1 MVRSMKTVIL
11 YYSRTQKTAETAKTL
26 SNELKSDIIEIKDL
40 KPRKGILNYI
50 NASIDAFRENKT
62 EISPSSIDLTLYDRV
77 CIGTPVWAGK
87 PSPAI
92 ISLIDKCNFQGKDV
106 ILFATLGGSGGKK
119 TIKRMK
125 EKIELRGG
133 RIVTSFLI
141 ETAGRQM
148 YEISNEVKKIVE
160 KMDLKIYESQ
170 VL

>member
-1 MVRSMKTVIL
+1 MKTVVL

-40 KPRKGILNYI
+40 KPRKGALNYI

-62 EISPSSIDLTLYDRV
+62 KISPSSIDLNPYGMV
-77 CIGTPVWAGK
+77 YIGTPVWAGK

-92 ISLIDKCNFQGKDV
+92 ISLIDRCNFQGKDV
-106 ILFATLGGSGGKK
+106 ILFATLGGSGGEK
-119 TIKRMK
+119 TIQRMK

-141 ETAGRQM
+141 KTAGKQM
-148 YEISNEVKKIVE
+148 YEINNEVKKIVE
-160 KMDLKIYESQ
+160 EMDLKIYEST
-170 VL
+170 VV

>member
-1 MVRSMKTVIL
+1 MKTVVL

-40 KPRKGILNYI
+40 KPRKGALNYI

-62 EISPSSIDLTLYDRV
+62 EIRPSPIDLTLYDLV
-77 CIGTPVWAGK
+77 YIGTPVWDGK

-92 ISLIDKCNFQGKDV
+92 LSLIDRCNFQGKDV

-119 TIKRMK
+119 TIERMK

-133 RIVTSFLI
+133 RMVTSFLI
-141 ETAGRQM
+141 ETPGKQM
-148 YEISNEVKKIVE
+148 YEISDEVKKIVE
-160 KMDLKIYESQ
+160 EMDLKIYESQ
-170 VL
+170 VV